1 MYVFHTKFMAKKS
14 TIEKEKKRDS
24 LVKKYSEVRCSL
36 KDKIRKSSSV
46 EEKFSLQSQLQKLP
60 RNSSPS
66 RLF

>member
-1 MYVFHTKFMAKKS
+1 MAKKS
-14 TIEKEKKRDS
+14 VIEKEKKRNS
-24 LVKKYSEVRCSL
+24 LVKKYSETRSSL
-36 KDKIRKSSSV
+36 KYKIKKSTSV